1 MPSTDDWPHD
11 PRLDPYRGTVWQL
24 SRGRLVQ
31 GHLTCQVVQ
40 TRRLPWQKGESVWYR
55 LHWLDG
61 RHELPRE
68 DGGPGWPVVT
78 DLEQGRFVL
87 NDLAATVFEAK
98 PVERT
103 SAEPMF

>member
-1 MPSTDDWPHD
+1 MSRPVILTAKLAGCYSVRSMELTCS
-11 PRLDPYRGTVWQL
+11 L
-24 SRGRLVQ
+24 SRQRFLRHGTN
-31 GHLTCQVVQ
+31 GFATCSRECHSA
-40 TRRLPWQKGESVWYR
+40 TKP